1 MTDLVQCISPIDGGV
16 YAERA
21 YATRAEV
28 DAALERARAAQ
39 AEWRAVPLA
48 RRCAILSAAVDRF
61 VAEREEVGEEITR
74 QMGRPIAA
82 SPKEADIFA
91 ERARYMLGVAPEELA
106 DLAIAD
112 DRRRRQRIER
122 APVGVALV
130 VVPWNYPYMTAVNS
144 IWPALAA
151 GNAVIHKPAA
161 QTPLSAERLA
171 RVLAEAG
178 VPEGVF
184 QALHLDRATTS
195 ATVADERVDF
205 VAFTGS
211 VPGGRAI
218 QEAADGN
225 FPGMG
230 LELGGKDPG
239 YVRPDADLA
248 HAVDGTVDAAFFNSG
263 QSCCALERLYV
274 HAEIYDAF
282 VARFVE
288 AVKGF
293 RLGDPLDPGTSLGPL
308 VRTGAAEHARGQ
320 VEAARAAGA
329 TARID
334 PADFPAARDGTPYMA
349 PQVLTGVDHT
359 MAVMTEE
366 TFGPVVGIMKVD
378 GDDAAVDL
386 MNDSRF
392 GLTASIWT
400 RDIDAAER
408 LGEHVE
414 TGTVFANLADY
425 LDPALAWTGV
435 KQTGKGCTLSRLGY
449 QQLTRP
455 KSFNLQRV

>member
-1 MTDLVQCISPIDGGV
+1 MTDQLRCISPIDGSV
-16 YAERA
+16 YAERP
-21 YATRAEV
+21 YATRAAV
-28 DAALERARAAQ
+28 DAALDRARRAQ
-39 AEWRAVPLA
+39 AEWRRVPLD
-48 RRCAILSAAVDRF
+48 RRLAILGDAVDRF
-61 VAEREEVGEEITR
+61 VAEREQVGEEVTR

-91 ERARYMLGVAPEELA
+91 ERARYMLDVAPDELA
-106 DLAIAD
+106 GLAIAD
-112 DRRRRQRIER
+112 DAARRQRIARE
-122 APVGVALV
+122 PVGVALV
-130 VVPWNYPYMTAVNS
+130 VVPWNYPYMTAVNAV
-144 IWPALAA
+144 WPALAA

-178 VPEGVF
+178 LPEGVF
-184 QALHLDRATTS
+184 QPLHLDRTTTA
-195 ATVADERVDF
+195 ATVADARVAF

-248 HAVDGTVDAAFFNSG
+248 HAVAGTADAAFFNSG

-274 HAEIYDAF
+274 HAEVYDDF
-282 VARFVE
+282 VARFIEEVR
-288 AVKGF
+288 GF
-293 RLGDPLDPGTSLGPL
+293 TLGDPLDAGTSLGPL
-308 VRTGAAEHARGQ
+308 VRAGAAEHARGQ
-320 VEAARAAGA
+320 VEAAVQAGA
-329 TARID
+329 TAHID
-334 PADFPAARDGTPYMA
+334 PAEFPVAQAGSPYMA
-349 PQVLTGVDHT
+349 PQVLTDVDHT
-359 MAVMTEE
+359 MDVMTEE
-366 TFGPVVGIMKVD
+366 TFGPVAGIMKVH
-378 GDDAAVDL
+378 GDDEAVEL

-408 LGEHVE
+408 LGERIE

-449 QQLTRP
+449 QQVTRP
-455 KSFNLQRV
+455 KSFNLHRV